1 MVSDYHVLDHLSS
14 FTQRCVGLGG
24 IFRRTGICTQVSM
37 EQSKGFRRKVRGET
51 EKEERQEGR
60 IQRDTG

>member
-1 MVSDYHVLDHLSS
+1 
-14 FTQRCVGLGG
+14 
-24 IFRRTGICTQVSM
+24 M

-60 IQRDTG
+60 IQRDTGGPDECYPKSGFEINPHRA